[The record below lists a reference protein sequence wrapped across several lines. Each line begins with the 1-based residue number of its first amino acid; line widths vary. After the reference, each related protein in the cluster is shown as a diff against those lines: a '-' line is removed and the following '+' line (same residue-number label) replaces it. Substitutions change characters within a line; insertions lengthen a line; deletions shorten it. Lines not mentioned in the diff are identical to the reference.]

1 MQAKILAAY
10 EAPASNGQWQAVAMI
25 DVEILVNLVPVI
37 VRGITVRAKP
47 QEGKTFFGMR
57 SMKKGEEWA
66 QVVEF
71 PEHGKE
77 VQAAL
82 LEAWNTWNKQPQPQ
96 TESKQPVQVEPLMAF
111 AAIDVDS
118 IPAQPRPRPNRAIL
132 EECPF

>member
-1 MQAKILAAY
+1 MQAKVLAAH
-10 EAPASNGQWQAVAMI
+10 EAPPSSGQWQAVAVI
-25 DVEILVNLVPVI
+25 DVELLVNLIPVI
-37 VRGITVRAKP
+37 IRGITVRTKP

-77 VQAAL
+77 VHAAL
-82 LEAWNTWNKQPQPQ
+82 LEAWTQHQKAPQQP
-96 TESKQPVQVEPLMAF
+96 EPPRELGIAPNPSVIAPKYVPPKPNY
-111 AAIDVDS
+111 AA
-118 IPAQPRPRPNRAIL
+118 L

>member
-71 PEHGKE
+71 PVHGKE
-77 VQAAL
+77 VQTAL
-82 LEAWNTWNKQPQPQ
+82 LEAWNTWNKQPKPQ
-96 TESKQPVQVEPLMAF
+96 TESKQPAQIDALMRF
-111 AAIDVDS
+111 AAVDLEHARKQAKPN
-118 IPAQPRPRPNRAIL
+118 PALL